1 MSVTPR
7 NLPPFPYEWKLYFW
21 LTFVLNSLFSNE
33 TFKSFNHTLFD
44 SHDRLIF
51 IFGRRSSQ
59 GLQKLKSKCEH
70 SELLQNYSTTFSHLQ
85 IISKIEVKL
94 VRRNYL
100 KKFQNVDN
108 FQILTCRCYRL
119 SLLNNFRAHYSKINK
134 QIHAG
139 SLIVWHISATVNRK
153 FSPEASNDSIRE
165 WLCVI
170 LYSRTIFDLTWCLF
184 ISCSCF
190 IVIDTIQIV
199 LLGVKRV
206 LIEITKEQFHSWK
219 FLRPV
224 TCLIDTQVFTTIAIR
239 HLKNVSNT
247 P

>member
-1 MSVTPR
+1 M
-7 NLPPFPYEWKLYFW
+7 
-21 LTFVLNSLFSNE
+21 
-33 TFKSFNHTLFD
+33 
-44 SHDRLIF
+44 
-51 IFGRRSSQ
+51 
-59 GLQKLKSKCEH
+59 
-70 SELLQNYSTTFSHLQ
+70 
-85 IISKIEVKL
+85 
-94 VRRNYL
+94 
-100 KKFQNVDN
+100 
-108 FQILTCRCYRL
+108 CRCYRL
-119 SLLNNFRAHYSKINK
+119 SHLNNFRAHYSKINE

-139 SLIVWHISATVNRK
+139 SLTVWHIFATVNR
-153 FSPEASNDSIRE
+153 SLPEASNYPIRK

-170 LYSRTIFDLTWCLF
+170 LYSRTIFDFTWCLF

-224 TCLIDTQVFTTIAIR
+224 TCLTQVFTTIAIR